1 MDRRTEKKLFEI
13 FRRAYNAREEVSL
26 SPEWRKSLMRRIGD
40 LAREPVGFPN
50 LNSWLFGITYR
61 LGMGLAAALVLAFLT
76 FAVAQYQ
83 FNLEMV
89 SLAFGIEQDIN
100 IAI

>member
-26 SPEWRKSLMRRIGD
+26 SPEWRKSLMRRIRD

-50 LNSWLFGITYR
+50 LNPWLSGITYR
-61 LGMGLAAALVLAFLT
+61 LGICVASALVLAFLT
-76 FAVAQYQ
+76 FVVAQYQ
-83 FNLEMV
+83 FNFDMV
-89 SLAFGIEQDIN
+89 SLAFGVEQDIN